1 MMKFFIN
8 FLLSNV
14 FFFLIS
20 SQIVYEFNRDFELN
34 EKMTEEEIYLKLS
47 YNDIY
52 TYIKIGK
59 QEKQLKVGLSF
70 KDKALVILGSQIKN
84 REVFDETESDSYI
97 SFSRAAEGDN
107 DSKLIPYRI
116 FVALYCSFSP
126 LKPIPPSIKSGY

>member
-70 KDKALVILGSQIKN
+70 KDKALVILGSEIKN
-84 REVFDETESDSYI
+84 REVFDETKSDSYTVFNKI
-97 SFSRAAEGDN
+97 LWNIFRVNQNFFLKFLERSFMD
-107 DSKLIPYRI
+107 I
-116 FVALYCSFSP
+116 FYSSNNWLVC
-126 LKPIPPSIKSGY
+126 IT

>member
-1 MMKFFIN
+1 
-8 FLLSNV
+8 
-14 FFFLIS
+14 
-20 SQIVYEFNRDFELN
+20 
-34 EKMTEEEIYLKLS
+34 MTEEEIYLKLS

-97 SFSRAAEGDN
+97 SFSDVFTFDSQIIKANISEDFVKLKY
-107 DSKLIPYRI
+107 SKLFNNNCYI
-116 FVALYCSFSP
+116 F
-126 LKPIPPSIKSGY
+126 II